1 MLYTFENNF
10 GEIRIISGNINW
22 RDDFKWTLGKN
33 RKKKPRNIEMGMPLG
48 EMCTVNSSVYDMR
61 GFWKL
66 IEIN

>member
-10 GEIRIISGNINW
+10 GERRIISGNINW